1 LGVGVGCC
9 RIRELPSGKRGTE
22 QNLMSVEDIEK
33 PEDMAAFFD
42 ARAAGYDEHM
52 RDFIFSG
59 TTFTQFYQAVSS
71 PIEKTDEPLNI
82 LDLGCGTGLEFEAL
96 FQRVPNA
103 LITGVDLS
111 HNMLELL
118 RERYI
123 AQMSQITLVADS
135 YLAMPLGKQAYD
147 HIISVMSMHHLLR
160 DTKRELY
167 VKIYTALKPGGKYI
181 EGDSVVPAE
190 MEDRFLTEYHE
201 QVATV
206 PPAKD
211 GYYHIDVPFSIGTQ
225 RSLLLEAGFKD
236 FELVWQKDSTTVWN
250 IAVYVVTA

>member
-1 LGVGVGCC
+1 
-9 RIRELPSGKRGTE
+9 
-22 QNLMSVEDIEK
+22 MSVEDIEK

-71 PIEKTDEPLNI
+71 PIEETDEPLNI

-135 YLAMPLGKQAYD
+135 YLTMPLGKQAYD

-167 VKIYTALKPGGKYI
+167 MKIYTALKPGGKYI
-181 EGDSVVPAE
+181 EGDSVIPVE
-190 MEDRFLTEYHE
+190 MEGQFLAEYHE
-201 QVATV
+201 HVATV

-211 GYYHIDVPFSIGTQ
+211 GHYHIDVPFSIETQ
-225 RSLLLEAGFKD
+225 RSLLLEAGFGD
-236 FELVWQKDSTTVWN
+236 FELVWQKDSTAVWN
-250 IAVYVVTA
+250 IAVYVVAA